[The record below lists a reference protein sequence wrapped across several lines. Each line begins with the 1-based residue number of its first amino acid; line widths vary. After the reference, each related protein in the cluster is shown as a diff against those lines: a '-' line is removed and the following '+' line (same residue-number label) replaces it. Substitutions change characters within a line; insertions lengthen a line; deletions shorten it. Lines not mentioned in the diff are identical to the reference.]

1 MAGTTNAGAP
11 PSTFVPRKGF
21 PILFLRSLPLYGKE
35 CLALL
40 QEIVADG
47 NTTRGGGGTRTTRT
61 AVTGATARRGHG
73 AAAEA
78 AAAAAAAA
86 TTSAAAAGLG
96 GSISPVENGGS
107 SRKEEHGWLRRQND
121 NGHEAEAS
129 GMPSRGG
136 PRPLGDDDGPVGGSN
151 SGNESSDIDD
161 DEESQ
166 SGSSD
171 DSDSSGS
178 EAAADEAAADEESEA
193 SEGGGHAVDE
203 ATARVADADHGV
215 VVAGLLAAA
224 AAAPPGA
231 AASSV
236 VTNAARRGMISKGK
250 KRERRL
256 KTESE
261 YKRHVES
268 IPCHQFS
275 VAAVPRTAATKT
287 ENDDTEDVNN
297 SDVVLCVPN
306 CLSPDRNTKDD
317 ISNLLSRR
325 LDADTNHSSNS
336 PALREAKALVS
347 LLEQAQSQN
356 GLVVVI
362 WWMRSG
368 RFAGAVF
375 VNDTCVAH
383 STKARYTTRKGQGK
397 SQSAMDNQKGRSI
410 KSVGAQLRRAGQ
422 VQLWDDVRS
431 VAVAWTSYLQKA
443 HLVFVM
449 VPTVMHGTLWKET
462 FTNVLTKDDGRVR
475 TRVPLNLKKPGFDSV
490 VMVHRVLTTCTLRPY
505 ISHVVASAEESGAE
519 KSGVS
524 VQSPKI
530 HQQETAKAQEVVW
543 PPWTP
548 LHEAAAKGGV
558 EALVALLGQ
567 HDVNV
572 NAVAGPLLQTPLHV
586 AAAAGSASAAVAVEG
601 DGQGDRSGEDEHAV
615 NEALKALSTDDASE
629 IKNEGSAADAAEC
642 VYQLLVTGGADPTVT
657 DIRNRVPYFLASSEP
672 VRVAFRRARAVLE
685 SGESALAWDWDAAK
699 VGPALTDEELDARK
713 EKEAEKKRQKKQRQ
727 KERKTKDKAAAEA
740 MERQRQQ
747 QAEEQLKQDEAKRIR
762 DGLQPKAGTTKASN
776 VCDYCQKVCVGKRRR
791 DMYQRLEYAYCSTEC
806 VQKHKRELM
815 AAAAMARF
823 QSS

>member
-1 MAGTTNAGAP
+1 
-11 PSTFVPRKGF
+11 
-21 PILFLRSLPLYGKE
+21 
-35 CLALL
+35 LL
-40 QEIVADG
+40 
-47 NTTRGGGGTRTTRT
+47 
-61 AVTGATARRGHG
+61 
-73 AAAEA
+73 
-78 AAAAAAAA
+78 
-86 TTSAAAAGLG
+86 S
-96 GSISPVENGGS
+96 
-107 SRKEEHGWLRRQND
+107 RQND

-129 GMPSRGG
+129 GMPSSGG
-136 PRPLGDDDGPVGGSN
+136 PRPLGDDGPVLGSN

-161 DEESQ
+161 DDESQ

-171 DSDSSGS
+171 DFDSSGS
-178 EAAADEAAADEESEA
+178 EAAADEAEEEESEV
-193 SEGGGHAVDE
+193 SEGGGHAVE
-203 ATARVADADHGV
+203 GAAAGVADTDRGI
-215 VVAGLLAAA
+215 AGHPSAAAA

-236 VTNAARRGMISKGK
+236 VTNVARKGMNSKSK

-268 IPCHQFS
+268 IPCHQFK
-275 VAAVPRTAATKT
+275 VVVPRATATTKT
-287 ENDDTEDVNN
+287 APEKVDTEDVRDD
-297 SDVVLCVPN
+297 DVVLLCVPS

-317 ISNLLSRR
+317 IANLLSRR
-325 LDADTNHSSNS
+325 YDADTNNVN
-336 PALREAKALVS
+336 PALREAKALVV
-347 LLEQAQSQN
+347 LLEQAQSQK

-368 RFAGAVF
+368 RFAGGVF
-375 VNDTCVAH
+375 VNDKCVAH

-397 SQSAMDNQKGRSI
+397 SQSAMDNQKGKSI

-462 FTNVLTKDDGRVR
+462 FANVLTKDDERVR

-490 VMVHRVLTTCTLRPY
+490 VMVHRVLTTCAIRPY
-505 ISHVVASAEESGAE
+505 VPHVVAGAEESGAE
-519 KSGVS
+519 KSLVS
-524 VQSPKI
+524 VQSSKTI
-530 HQQETAKAQEVVW
+530 QQDTAKRRDDDTGKVVW

-548 LHEAAAKGGV
+548 LHEAAAMGRV

-567 HDVNV
+567 QDVNV

-586 AAAAGSASAAVAVEG
+586 AAAAGAAVSV
-601 DGQGDRSGEDEHAV
+601 DGGGNGRSGVDGDEDV
-615 NEALKALSTDDASE
+615 TDALDALSTEDVSNVTNDV
-629 IKNEGSAADAAEC
+629 SAADAAEC

-685 SGESALAWDWDAAK
+685 NAGDSTAAAWDWDAAK
-699 VGPALTDEELDARK
+699 VGPALTDQELEARK

-727 KERKTKDKAAAEA
+727 KERKAKDKAAAEA

-747 QAEEQLKQDEAKRIR
+747 QAEEQRKQTEAKRIR
-762 DGLQPKAGTTKASN
+762 DGLQPKAAGNTKATN

-791 DMYQRLEYAYCSTEC
+791 DMHQRLEYAYCSTEC
-806 VQKHKRELM
+806 VQMHKRELM

>member
-1 MAGTTNAGAP
+1 MAGTTNAGA
-11 PSTFVPRKGF
+11 STSSYLVPRKGG
-21 PILFLRSLPLYGKE
+21 PIFLRSFPLYGKE

-40 QEIVADG
+40 QEIVADA
-47 NTTRGGGGTRTTRT
+47 NNNNQGGGNRTTT
-61 AVTGATARRGHG
+61 AVTGAPARRGHG
-73 AAAEA
+73 AAAA
-78 AAAAAAAA
+78 AAAAA
-86 TTSAAAAGLG
+86 GRG
-96 GSISPVENGGS
+96 GSISPVENGDS
-107 SRKEEHGWLRRQND
+107 SREEHGGLSLCRQND

-129 GMPSRGG
+129 GAMPSSGG
-136 PRPLGDDDGPVGGSN
+136 ARPLGDDDHVGDSN
-151 SGNESSDIDD
+151 D
-161 DEESQ
+161 DEDSQ

-171 DSDSSGS
+171 DSDTSRS
-178 EAAADEAAADEESEA
+178 EAAADEEADEESEV
-193 SEGGGHAVDE
+193 SEGEGHAVEE
-203 ATARVADADHGV
+203 ATAGDADADHGV

-224 AAAPPGA
+224 AAAAAAAPPGA
-231 AASSV
+231 SASSV
-236 VTNAARRGMISKGK
+236 VANAARRGVSSKSK
-250 KRERRL
+250 NRERQI

-261 YKRHVES
+261 YKKHVES
-268 IPCHQFS
+268 IPCHQFP
-275 VAAVPRTAATKT
+275 VAAVPRTEATTKT
-287 ENDDTEDVNN
+287 APENDDGDEGNKD
-297 SDVVLCVPN
+297 DVVLLCVPN
-306 CLSPDRNTKDD
+306 CLSPDRNTKDE
-317 ISNLLSRR
+317 IANLLSRR
-325 LDADTNHSSNS
+325 LDAETSHSNNN
-336 PALREAKALVS
+336 PALREAKALVV
-347 LLEQAQSQN
+347 LLEQAQSQK

-368 RFAGAVF
+368 RFAGGAF

-397 SQSAMDNQKGRSI
+397 SQSAMDNQKGKSI

-431 VAVAWTSYLQKA
+431 VAVAWTPYLQKA

-462 FTNVLTKDDGRVR
+462 FANVLSKDDDRVR

-490 VMVHRVLTTCTLRPY
+490 VMVHRVLTTCTIRP
-505 ISHVVASAEESGAE
+505 HVALVVASAEEKNETE
-519 KSGVS
+519 KPGVS
-524 VQSPKI
+524 VKSSEA
-530 HQQETAKAQEVVW
+530 HQQDPAKTREDDTDKVVW

-548 LHEAAAKGGV
+548 LHEAAAKGRI
-558 EALVALLGQ
+558 EALVTLLGQ
-567 HDVNV
+567 HDVNA

-586 AAAAGSASAAVAVEG
+586 AAFAASANTVVAVEG
-601 DGQGDRSGEDEHAV
+601 DDNASPSVDDEHEV
-615 NEALKALSTDDASE
+615 NEALKSLSTDDASE
-629 IKNEGSAADAAEC
+629 LTNEGSAADAAEC

-657 DIRNRVPYFLASSEP
+657 DIWNRVPYFLASSEP

-685 SGESALAWDWDAAK
+685 IGDSTGAAWDWDAAK
-699 VGPALTDEELDARK
+699 VGPALTDQELEARK

-727 KERKTKDKAAAEA
+727 KERKAMDKAAAEA
-740 MERQRQQ
+740 RERQRQQ
-747 QAEEQLKQDEAKRIR
+747 QAEEQRKQEEAKRIR
-762 DGLQPKAGTTKASN
+762 DGLQPKAAGATKATN